1 MNTLNS
7 LNLYLNDNRKY
18 LLIALN
24 VVLSIFIILEVMIW
38 NQVNGLLSAEEVQ
51 YKMNRFCEDS
61 RSTSCSYGRGTR

>member
-38 NQVNGLLSAEEVQ
+38 NQVNDLLSADEYREMKEE
-51 YKMNRFCEDS
+51 YCKTHLDAGHCNR
-61 RSTSCSYGRGTR
+61 YG